1 MDRAG
6 DNTQLLVS
14 QLTLK
19 LEMEVIYLPMQC
31 PTYQLCRMVENMP
44 SRQYGSVETDPS
56 LESLISISQRGSVG
70 DVSYSWA
77 CLLDSRLASL
87 LRRSPLSVSTFVG
100 CMLAFGGLTPVSS
113 LRPSFQTARPPND
126 DMVLDVY

>member
-56 LESLISISQRGSVG
+56 LGETMFFTIPSSALG
-70 DVSYSWA
+70 DV
-77 CLLDSRLASL
+77 
-87 LRRSPLSVSTFVG
+87 
-100 CMLAFGGLTPVSS
+100 FG
-113 LRPSFQTARPPND
+113 
-126 DMVLDVY
+126 